1 MPRACPVELLTMP
14 RACPVELQRCHGLA
28 PWSFNDA
35 TGLPRGVLTL
45 EATLAAN
52 VNLHGARPWH
62 PSVVIFCFASSKR
75 ETPRDKPVASRFE
88 PDKPV
93 ASRFEPD
100 KPVASRFEPDKPVA
114 SIRTLQGRGLLRLL
128 PEAKSKRRHRP
139 HDGDALERVLSG
151 TP

>member
-1 MPRACPVELLTMP
+1 MP
-14 RACPVELQRCHGLA
+14 RACPVELQRCHGLV

-62 PSVVIFCFASSKR
+62 PSVVIFCFASGKR
-75 ETPRDKPVASRFE
+75 EAPRDKPVASRFE

-93 ASRFEPD
+93 ASRFERLTSPWHLFERLY
-100 KPVASRFEPDKPVA
+100 KAVAFFGSYPK
-114 SIRTLQGRGLLRLL
+114 LK
-128 PEAKSKRRHRP
+128 AKGVTAARR
-139 HDGDALERVLSG
+139 
-151 TP
+151 